1 MASGSSTTRARGGE
15 EENTKQDGNSRNSWA
30 TSRNHVP
37 SSQFHIETAQKHP
50 SSPNRNPS
58 AQLLVTFLRTRR
70 QRTRL
75 ARCCS
80 RLPKKICSW
89 PFIFPHHAQ
98 PAAIHRGNLKS
109 LEHNSS
115 AYAGNPNRNTDS
127 STYLLPAY
135 ATRDTTTPRSRKP
148 AMTHSMDA
156 APAQHKTFSWPL
168 LSSGH
173 AQTTAIPYQNI
184 YETSNL
190 PSTANPLTQTQIETS
205 IRANPTQIPRK

>member
-1 MASGSSTTRARGGE
+1 MATGSSTTHARGGE
-15 EENTKQDGNSRNSWA
+15 EENTKQGGNSRNSSA
-30 TSRNHVP
+30 KSRNHDP
-37 SSQFHIETAQKHP
+37 SSQLHIDTVQKHP

-58 AQLLVTFLRTRR
+58 VKPLVTFIRTRR

-80 RLPKKICSW
+80 RLPKKNCSW
-89 PFIFPHHAQ
+89 RFIFPHHAQ
-98 PAAIHRGNLKS
+98 PAAVHRRNLKY
-109 LEHNSS
+109 LEHNSC
-115 AYAGNPNRNTDS
+115 AYAGNPNRNTDP
-127 STYLLPAY
+127 STYLLPEY
-135 ATRDTTTPRSRKP
+135 ATRDITIPRSRKP
-148 AMTHSMDA
+148 AMTHSIDA

-168 LSSGH
+168 LSSGQ
-173 AQTTAIPYQNI
+173 AQTTAIPYENI